1 MSLFKQLFG
10 RKESQSGSVAKN
22 RLKVILVHDRVDLS
36 PGKMDQLKR
45 DLAAVISKYVEVDQ
59 DGIDIALTDS
69 KRQSRLTAHIPV
81 TGLARQK

>member
-10 RKESQSGSVAKN
+10 RRVAQSGKVAKT

-45 DLAAVISKYVEVDQ
+45 DLAAVISKYVEIDQ
-59 DGIDIALTDS
+59 GGIDLALTDAN
-69 KRQSRLTAHIPV
+69 RQSRLTAHIPV
-81 TGLARQK
+81 TGLSRQD